1 MLSGSFLKNLN
12 HVEIDFINKNKIPE
26 NLFINAKGSSVT
38 KYKQECK
45 KNDVPFAYNTAPH
58 ANCGNSLK
66 NRNGHCIICN
76 SDAINRY
83 RKRYFNNNLD
93 NTTEKYLLFFDV
105 ETTGLPKNRFAQISD
120 SANWPRIVQ
129 FAWVATDYK
138 FNELEAKSYIIKP
151 TNYVI
156 PKDSSK
162 IHGITHNMA
171 VENGNCIKE
180 VLTEF
185 EEQTNKATH
194 LIAHNIDFDHK
205 VIQSEFHRN
214 DLGVFHLKPTICTMM
229 KSASYVGIKNKN
241 GTNKWPTLEELYKKL
256 FKKEFKGAHDAM
268 CDVRATIKSFR
279 SLSKSKI
286 IDI

>member
-26 NLFINAKGSSVT
+26 NLFINAKGSSIT

-83 RKRYFNNNLD
+83 RKRYFNNNIND
-93 NTTEKYLLFFDV
+93 TTEKYLLFFDV

-156 PKDSSK
+156 PKESSK

-171 VENGNCIKE
+171 VENGNFIKE

-205 VIQSEFHRN
+205 VVQSEFHRN

-256 FKKEFKGAHDAM
+256 FKKEFKGAHNAM
-268 CDVRATIKSFR
+268 CDVRATVISFR
-279 SLSKSKI
+279 SLSKSRI